1 MMMPASAIGH
11 DIRRMNMARAQK
23 VSYFAM
29 QVPNRVGE
37 AGRILA
43 GLAKAGINLL
53 AFTGF
58 PDGQRSQV
66 DFVPANPK
74 TFLAVARGMK
84 LRLREKKTGFLIRGT
99 DQRGAIA
106 RIMSKL
112 AVAKINVT
120 AVDAVCAGGGRF
132 GAILWVKQKDV
143 SRASRALGA

>member
-1 MMMPASAIGH
+1 
-11 DIRRMNMARAQK
+11 MARAQK

-29 QVPNRVGE
+29 QVPNRAGE

-58 PDGQRSQV
+58 PSGRRSQM
-66 DFVPANPK
+66 DFIPANPA

-84 LRLREKKTGFLIRGT
+84 LRLRDRKTAFLIQGT

-106 RIMSKL
+106 KITSKL
-112 AVAKINVT
+112 ATSKINVT

-143 SRASRALGA
+143 NRAARALGA

>member
-1 MMMPASAIGH
+1 
-11 DIRRMNMARAQK
+11 MARAQK

-58 PDGQRSQV
+58 PSGRRAQM
-66 DFVPANPK
+66 DFIPANPA

-84 LRLREKKTGFLIRGT
+84 LRLRDRKTAFLIQGT

-106 RIMSKL
+106 KITSKL
-112 AVAKINVT
+112 ATSKINVT
-120 AVDAVCAGGGRF
+120 AVDAVCAGAGRF

-143 SRASRALGA
+143 NRAARALGA

>member
-1 MMMPASAIGH
+1 
-11 DIRRMNMARAQK
+11 MNMARAQK

-58 PDGQRSQV
+58 PSGRRAQM
-66 DFVPANPK
+66 DFIPANPA

-84 LRLREKKTGFLIRGT
+84 LRLRDRKTAFLIQGT

-106 RIMSKL
+106 KITSKL
-112 AVAKINVT
+112 ATAKINVT
-120 AVDAVCAGGGRF
+120 AVDAVCAGAGRF

-143 SRASRALGA
+143 SRTARALGA

>member
-1 MMMPASAIGH
+1 
-11 DIRRMNMARAQK
+11 MNMARAQK

-58 PDGQRSQV
+58 PSRRRAQM
-66 DFVPANPK
+66 DFIPANPA
-74 TFLAVARGMK
+74 TFLAVTRGMK
-84 LRLREKKTGFLIRGT
+84 LRLRDRKTAFLIQGT

-106 RIMSKL
+106 KITSKL
-112 AVAKINVT
+112 ATAKINVT
-120 AVDAVCAGGGRF
+120 AVDAVCAGAGRF

-143 SRASRALGA
+143 NRAARALGA

>member
-1 MMMPASAIGH
+1 
-11 DIRRMNMARAQK
+11 MARAQK

-29 QVPNRVGE
+29 QIPNRAGE

-43 GLAKAGINLL
+43 GLAKAGVNLL

-58 PDGQRSQV
+58 PSGNRSQV
-66 DFVPANPK
+66 DFIPANPT

-84 LRLREKKTGFLIRGT
+84 LRVRGKKTGFLVRGS

-106 RIMSKL
+106 KVMSHL
-112 AVAKINVT
+112 ARAKINVT
-120 AVDAVCAGGGRF
+120 AVDAVCAGAGRF

-143 SRASRALGA
+143 NRAAHALGA

>member
-1 MMMPASAIGH
+1 
-11 DIRRMNMARAQK
+11 MARAQK

-58 PDGQRSQV
+58 PSGRRAQM
-66 DFVPANPK
+66 DFIPANPA

-84 LRLREKKTGFLIRGT
+84 LRLRDRKTAFLIQGT

-106 RIMSKL
+106 KITSKL
-112 AVAKINVT
+112 ATAKINVT
-120 AVDAVCAGGGRF
+120 AVDAVCAGAGRF

-143 SRASRALGA
+143 NRAARALGA

>member
-1 MMMPASAIGH
+1 M
-11 DIRRMNMARAQK
+11 RAQK

-29 QVPNRVGE
+29 QIPNRAGE
-37 AGRILA
+37 AGRVLA

-58 PDGQRSQV
+58 PSGRQAQM
-66 DFVPANPK
+66 DFIPVNPK

-84 LRLREKKTGFLIRGT
+84 LRLRERKTAFLIRGS

-106 RIMSKL
+106 KVMSKL
-112 AVAKINVT
+112 ARAKINVT
-120 AVDAVCAGGGRF
+120 AVDAVSAGGGRF

-143 SRASRALGA
+143 NRAARALGA

>member
-1 MMMPASAIGH
+1 
-11 DIRRMNMARAQK
+11 MARAQK

-58 PDGQRSQV
+58 PSGRRAQM
-66 DFVPANPK
+66 DFIPANPA

-84 LRLREKKTGFLIRGT
+84 LRLRDRKTAFLIQGT

-106 RIMSKL
+106 KITSKL
-112 AVAKINVT
+112 ATSKINVT
-120 AVDAVCAGGGRF
+120 AVDAVCAGAGRF

-143 SRASRALGA
+143 NRAARALGV

>member
-1 MMMPASAIGH
+1 M
-11 DIRRMNMARAQK
+11 RAQK

-29 QVPNRVGE
+29 QVPNRAGE

-58 PDGQRSQV
+58 PSGRQAQM
-66 DFVPANPK
+66 DFIPVNPK

-84 LRLREKKTGFLIRGT
+84 LRLRERKTAFLIRGS

-106 RIMSKL
+106 RITARL
-112 AVAKINVT
+112 ATAKINVT
-120 AVDAVCAGGGRF
+120 AVDAVSAGGGRF

-143 SRASRALGA
+143 NRTARALGA

>member
-1 MMMPASAIGH
+1 
-11 DIRRMNMARAQK
+11 MATAQK

-58 PDGQRSQV
+58 PSGRRSQM
-66 DFVPANPK
+66 DFIPANAT
-74 TFLAVARGMK
+74 TFLAVERGMK
-84 LRLREKKTGFLIRGT
+84 LRLRDKKTGFLIRGT

-106 RIMSKL
+106 KIMSKL

-120 AVDAVCAGGGRF
+120 AVDAVCAGAGRF

-143 SRASRALGA
+143 SRAARALGA

>member
-1 MMMPASAIGH
+1 
-11 DIRRMNMARAQK
+11 MARAQK

-29 QVPNRVGE
+29 QVPNRAGE

-58 PDGQRSQV
+58 PSRRHSQM
-66 DFVPANPK
+66 DFIPANA
-74 TFLAVARGMK
+74 TSFLAVARGMK
-84 LRLREKKTGFLIRGT
+84 LRLRDKKTGFLIRGK

-106 RIMSKL
+106 RFMSKL
-112 AVAKINVT
+112 AMAKINVT
-120 AVDAVCAGGGRF
+120 AVDAVCAGAGRF

-143 SRASRALGA
+143 ARAARVLGA

>member
-1 MMMPASAIGH
+1 
-11 DIRRMNMARAQK
+11 MARAQK

-29 QVPNRVGE
+29 QVPNRTGE

-58 PDGQRSQV
+58 PNGRRSQM
-66 DFVPANPK
+66 DFIPANPA

-84 LRLREKKTGFLIRGT
+84 LRLRDRKTAFLIRGT

-106 RIMSKL
+106 RITSKL
-112 AVAKINVT
+112 ATAKINVT
-120 AVDAVCAGGGRF
+120 AVDAVCAGAGRF

-143 SRASRALGA
+143 NRAARALGA

>member
-1 MMMPASAIGH
+1 
-11 DIRRMNMARAQK
+11 MARAQK

-58 PDGQRSQV
+58 PSGRRSQM
-66 DFVPANPK
+66 DFIPANPT

-84 LRLREKKTGFLIRGT
+84 LRLRGRKTGFLIRGN

-106 RIMSKL
+106 KVMSKL

-132 GAILWVKQKDV
+132 GAILWVKQQDV
-143 SRASRALGA
+143 NRAARALGA

>member
-1 MMMPASAIGH
+1 
-11 DIRRMNMARAQK
+11 MATAQK

-58 PDGQRSQV
+58 PNGRRSQM
-66 DFVPANPK
+66 DFIPANAT

-84 LRLREKKTGFLIRGT
+84 LRLRDRKTAFLIRGT

-106 RIMSKL
+106 RITSKL
-112 AVAKINVT
+112 ATARINVT
-120 AVDAVCAGGGRF
+120 AVDAVCAGAGRF

-143 SRASRALGA
+143 NRAARALGA

>member
-1 MMMPASAIGH
+1 
-11 DIRRMNMARAQK
+11 MARAQK

-58 PDGQRSQV
+58 PSGRRSQM
-66 DFVPANPK
+66 DFIPANAT

-84 LRLREKKTGFLIRGT
+84 LRLRARKSAFLISGT
-99 DQRGAIA
+99 DQRGAIS
-106 RIMSKL
+106 RITLKL

-143 SRASRALGA
+143 NRAARALGA

>member
-1 MMMPASAIGH
+1 
-11 DIRRMNMARAQK
+11 MARAQK

-58 PDGQRSQV
+58 PSGRRAQM
-66 DFVPANPK
+66 DFIPANPA

-84 LRLREKKTGFLIRGT
+84 LRLRDRKTAFLIQGT

-106 RIMSKL
+106 KITSKL
-112 AVAKINVT
+112 ATAKINVT
-120 AVDAVCAGGGRF
+120 AVDAVCAGAGRF

-143 SRASRALGA
+143 NRATRALGA

>member
-1 MMMPASAIGH
+1 
-11 DIRRMNMARAQK
+11 MATAQK

-29 QVPNRVGE
+29 QIPNRAGE

-58 PDGQRSQV
+58 PNGRRSQM
-66 DFVPANPK
+66 DFIPANTT

-84 LRLREKKTGFLIRGT
+84 LRLRDKKTGFLIRGK

-106 RIMSKL
+106 KVMSKL
-112 AVAKINVT
+112 ATVKINVT

-132 GAILWVKQKDV
+132 GAILWVRQRDV
-143 SRASRALGA
+143 SRAARALGA

>member
-1 MMMPASAIGH
+1 
-11 DIRRMNMARAQK
+11 MARAQK

-29 QVPNRVGE
+29 QVPNRAGE

-58 PDGQRSQV
+58 PSGRRAQM
-66 DFVPANPK
+66 DFIPANPA

-84 LRLREKKTGFLIRGT
+84 LRLRDRKTAFLIQGT

-106 RIMSKL
+106 RITSKL
-112 AVAKINVT
+112 ATAKINVI
-120 AVDAVCAGGGRF
+120 AVDAVCAGAGRF

-143 SRASRALGA
+143 NRAARALGA